1 MIVVSDTS
9 VITALIQ
16 IGRIEWLSTIFGAV
30 VIPEAVADELA
41 VSHVD
46 LPAWIS
52 VTAVH
57 DKAAVAE
64 EARKLDAGESEAIV
78 LAVELGADFLL
89 IDEKLG
95 RATCGFGSDWRARR
109 GDRREADG
117 ALFHRR
123 ADHPGS
129 AGNRILQDFSRTR
142 NKGAARC
149 RRSLR
154 EDHRTPG
161 TDISRV

>member
-95 RATCGFGSDWRARR
+95 RAAAQRA
-109 GDRREADG
+109 GLAVIG
-117 ALFHRR
+117 VLGVA
-123 ADHPGS
+123 
-129 AGNRILQDFSRTR
+129 I
-142 NKGAARC
+142 AAKRMGLSSTVAQTI
-149 RRSLR
+149 RDLR
-154 EDHRTPG
+154 EIASFR
-161 TDISRV
+161 ISAELETRVLRDAGEA